1 MNVPVTPVLTV
12 ARSRLLVAALA
23 LISAVAALQQAV
35 VIPILPRLVVAFDSP
50 LTSVSWALTASLLV
64 GAIATPIAGRLGDM
78 LGHKVVLTIIVALLT
93 AGSILGALSTS
104 LPTFIIARVLQGFA
118 AAVIPLAIG
127 SLRTN
132 LPPQRIHSGI
142 GIVSATLGAG
152 NGIGLLLAGVISA
165 LIPGYAPLF
174 WIITALSVLAFVL
187 ALTCI
192 PSAEAHRTG
201 RLDVPG
207 AILLS
212 SALVALLLAISQ
224 GTDWGWGSVA
234 TVSMFGGAVGL
245 GVLWV
250 VVERRVSDPIVNIAM
265 LIDPRTV
272 GATLASL
279 FLGFGLFGAF
289 VLIPNLVQ
297 TPTTAGY
304 GFGATVLGAA
314 IFLMPTTILML
325 GISLVSGRL
334 IKLFSASAVVAL
346 GGFCTAIALVLVAL
360 FHNDQVSIYM
370 GTTALGLGI
379 GLAFAALGIMAVEH
393 VRPDQTASASGINS
407 LARLVGGSIA
417 SPTISAVLVASTPAG
432 AATPTIDGYVAGFM
446 IAAGGAV
453 IAAAIATISAQSRR
467 KTTEPDETTRHR
479 RDTPVESSSTEKKA

>member
-1 MNVPVTPVLTV
+1 MKTPDSAALTGV
-12 ARSRLLVAALA
+12 RSKLLVAALA

-35 VIPILPRLVVAFDSP
+35 VIPILPRLVTAFDSP

-78 LGHKVVLTIIVALLT
+78 LGHKVVLIVVVALLT
-93 AGSILGALSTS
+93 VGSILAALSTS
-104 LPTFIIARVLQGFA
+104 LPVFIIARVLQGFA

-127 SLRTN
+127 LLRTN
-132 LPPQRIHSGI
+132 LPPQRMHSGI

-152 NGIGLLLAGVISA
+152 NGVGLLLAGVISA

-174 WIITALSVLAFVL
+174 WIITALSVLGLIL

-192 PSAEAHRTG
+192 PSAEARRSGT
-201 RLDVPG
+201 LDVPG

-212 SALVALLLAISQ
+212 SALVSLLLAISQ
-224 GTDWGWGSVA
+224 GPDWGWGSAA
-234 TVSMFGGAVGL
+234 TLGMFGAAIVL
-245 GVLWV
+245 GTLWV
-250 VVERRVSDPIVNIAM
+250 IVEHRVSDPIVNIAM

-289 VLIPNLVQ
+289 VLVPTLVQ

-334 IKLFSASAVVAL
+334 IKRFSASAVVAL
-346 GGFCTAIALVLVAL
+346 GGLCTAIALVFVAL
-360 FHNDQVSIYM
+360 FHNDQVNIYI
-370 GTTALGLGI
+370 GTTILGLGI

-407 LARLVGGSIA
+407 LARLIGGSIA
-417 SPTISAVLVASTPAG
+417 SPTISAVLVASAPDGSAI
-432 AATPTIDGYVAGFM
+432 PTIDGYVAGFM
-446 IAAGGAV
+446 IAAIGAA
-453 IAAAIATISAQSRR
+453 IAAAIAATSVRSAR
-467 KTTEPDETTRHR
+467 KMGVSDKDLTGN
-479 RDTPVESSSTEKKA
+479 V